1 MKKIIILF
9 AMLLIGVGSVLAQY
23 DCDVYWNY
31 PSGANCTPEHLPA
44 QGTYHIEVTL
54 WIYDIANSEWVT
66 PAGNPPINIEN
77 TSAQSTNFSAAQ
89 CGVSDYCDESHD
101 NTPVFY
107 VYAKVAFVDSASQ
120 EYCSGNGGN
129 DTEPRCSDFYN
140 SLVSVTVEMD

>member
-9 AMLLIGVGSVLAQY
+9 AMLLIGASSVFAQY
-23 DCDVYWNY
+23 DCDVTWVY
-31 PSGANCTPEHLPA
+31 PLGANCTPANLPA

-66 PAGNPPINIEN
+66 PAGNPPINSVSTIA
-77 TSAQSTNFSAAQ
+77 TSTNFSAAQ

-107 VYAKVAFVDSASQ
+107 VYAKVAFVDASSQ
-120 EYCSGNGGN
+120 EFCSGTEQ
-129 DTEPRCSDFYN
+129 DTNLSCNDFYN
-140 SLVSVTVEMD
+140 GVAIQVTME